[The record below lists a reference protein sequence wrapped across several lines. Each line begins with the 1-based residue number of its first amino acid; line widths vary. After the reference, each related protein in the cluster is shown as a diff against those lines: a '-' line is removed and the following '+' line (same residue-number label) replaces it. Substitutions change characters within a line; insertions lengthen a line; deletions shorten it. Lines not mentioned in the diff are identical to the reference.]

1 MSLLLSRLSD
11 LAWVGPLLSSGLLSV
26 VLTRC
31 WIWRERERR
40 QTAVDLERERR
51 ATACALE
58 RERRK
63 TLITNTSLGTEPDRQ
78 AENADARAEPTP
90 R

>member
-1 MSLLLSRLSD
+1 MSLLPHRLVD

-40 QTAVDLERERR
+40 QTAVNLERERR

-63 TLITNTSLGTEPDRQ
+63 TLITSASLGIEADCQ
-78 AENADARAEPTP
+78 AMGMQKPELTQGS
-90 R
+90 